1 MNNYMKSLIRILAI
15 SLIMMV
21 NACLFVNLYGQDTYK
36 LLRSTPENEGVSSSQ
51 IIDFLNAVD
60 TGRVELH
67 SFMFIRHGKV
77 IAEGWWDPYG
87 SDKKHIMFSA
97 SKTFTATAIGLAV
110 SENRLKITDKVSS
123 FFPYSQP
130 DSVSDDMKAL
140 TVQNLLTMSVGQD
153 PEPRAMGTGGDW
165 ITVFL
170 NSVPVHKPGTIFK
183 YNNMATFML
192 SAIVQQVTGLTVF
205 DYLQTRIF
213 RPLAIRGID
222 WDLNPQGINLG
233 MIGLRLKTED
243 MAKFGQLLLQNGV
256 WNGKQLI
263 PKEWVKEATSFKI
276 PTSLSANKDSLKQSD
291 WGQGYCYQM
300 WRGRNN
306 TVRLDGLGGQFVVLI
321 PDKDA
326 IVVLTAN
333 AKNTQDELNL
343 VHNYL
348 IPAIKSEKPLPENS
362 ELLSTLQKKEAMLYL
377 KPFVAVASKS
387 ELESK
392 ISEKE
397 FILEKNIYNI
407 QSVYFTFNKGEC
419 SFAIKRDDN
428 ISIVKCAA
436 EGWKFSNT
444 ASSALLASP
453 RPVSKSIDANYK
465 LTQPVIRVAASY
477 SWTNKNTIELTA
489 RFVEESLGSET
500 IVCKFSEFNGTV
512 NVSIEQKPGG
522 LMMGMPAPPA
532 APLRGALIK
541 IK

>member
-1 MNNYMKSLIRILAI
+1 MIMVI
-15 SLIMMV
+15 S
-21 NACLFVNLYGQDTYK
+21 ACLSVNINGQDTFK
-36 LLRSTPENEGVSSSQ
+36 LPRSTPEAEGVSSSQ

-77 IAEGWWDPYG
+77 IAEGWWNPYG
-87 SDKKHIMFSA
+87 PDHKHIMFSA
-97 SKTFTATAIGLAV
+97 SKTFTATAVGLAI
-110 SENRLKITDKVSS
+110 SENRLKISDKVIS

-130 DSVSDDMKAL
+130 DSISNYMKDL

-153 PEPRAMGTGGDW
+153 PEPRVMGNNGDW
-165 ITVFL
+165 INTFL
-170 NSVPVHKPGTIFK
+170 KTPPVHKPGTIFK
-183 YNNMATFML
+183 YNNTATFML
-192 SAIVQQVTGLTVF
+192 SAIVQQVTGETVF

-222 WDLNPQGINLG
+222 WDLAPQGITLG
-233 MIGLRLKTED
+233 MIGLRLRTED

-263 PKEWVKEATSFKI
+263 SKEWVKEATSLKI
-276 PTSLSANKDSLKQSD
+276 QTEIPGSKDSMKLSD

-300 WRGRNN
+300 WRGKDN
-306 TVRLDGLGGQFVVLI
+306 TVRLDGMGGQFVVLI

-348 IPAIKSEKPLPENS
+348 IPAIKSEKPLAENQ
-362 ELLSTLQKKEAMLYL
+362 ELLSTLLKKEAMLSL
-377 KPFVAVASKS
+377 KPIVAVASKS

-397 FILEKNIYNI
+397 FILEKNNHNI
-407 QSVYFTFNKGEC
+407 QSVYFTFSGDVCN
-419 SFAIKRDDN
+419 FAIKRDDK
-428 ISIVKCAA
+428 ISIVNCSA
-436 EGWKFSNT
+436 EGWKLSNS
-444 ASSALLASP
+444 ASQALLASP
-453 RPVSKSIDANYK
+453 RVVSKSIDANYK
-465 LTQPVIRVAASY
+465 VLQPEIRVATSY
-477 SWTNKNTIELTA
+477 SWTNKNTLELTA
-489 RFVEESLGSET
+489 RFIEESLGSES
-500 IVCKFSEFNGTV
+500 IVCKFSEVSGNV

-522 LMMGMPAPPA
+522 LMMGMPGPPA

>member
-1 MNNYMKSLIRILAI
+1 MWI
-15 SLIMMV
+15 
-21 NACLFVNLYGQDTYK
+21 NLYGQDSFK
-36 LLRSTPENEGVSSSQ
+36 LPRSTPENEGVSSSQ

-77 IAEGWWDPYG
+77 IAEGWWNPYG
-87 SDKKHIMFSA
+87 FDKKHIMFSA
-97 SKTFTATAIGLAV
+97 SKTFTATAVGLAV
-110 SENRLKITDKVSS
+110 SENRLKITDKVAS
-123 FFPYSQP
+123 FFPYSLP
-130 DSVSDDMKAL
+130 DSISNFMKDL

-153 PEPRAMGTGGDW
+153 PEPRAMGTAGDW
-165 ITVFL
+165 MNVFL
-170 NSVPVHKPGTIFK
+170 SSAPIHKPGTIFK

-192 SAIVQQVTGLTVF
+192 SAIVQQVTGQTVF

-213 RPLAIRGID
+213 KPLAIRGID

-243 MAKFGQLLLQNGV
+243 LGKFGQLLLQNGV

-263 PKEWVKEATSFKI
+263 PKEWVKEATSLKI
-276 PTSLSANKDSLKQSD
+276 PTSLSTNKDSLSRSD

-306 TVRLDGLGGQFVVLI
+306 TVRLDGMAGQFVVLI

-333 AKNTQDELNL
+333 ARNTQDELNL
-343 VHNYL
+343 IHNYL

-362 ELLSTLQKKEAMLYL
+362 QLSNLQKKEAMLNL
-377 KPFVAVASKS
+377 KPFSTAIPKS

-397 FILEKNIYNI
+397 FILEKNVNNI
-407 QSVYFTFNKGEC
+407 QSVYFTFKGNEC
-419 SFAIKRDDN
+419 TFAIKRDDN

-444 ASSALLASP
+444 ASSSLLAPP
-453 RPVSKSIDANYK
+453 RAVSKSIDANYK
-465 LTQPVIRVAASY
+465 LLQPVTRVATSY
-477 SWTNKNTIELTA
+477 SWTNRNTLELTA

-500 IVCKFSEFNGTV
+500 IVCKFSEFNGNL
-512 NVSIEQKPGG
+512 NVSIEQKAAGS
-522 LMMGMPAPPA
+522 MMGMQGPPA
-532 APLRGALIK
+532 SPLRGTLIK